1 MSTIVTITRSTSLC
15 TDTNKKYTGCH
26 LEHTAAAWDHARDL
40 KKYAALATRENA
52 AVTIHAMMTLLMTLL
67 MIVSGASFV
76 FGLSGLHVEC
86 SKYLR
91 TASRHDKQATTMACA
106 AKTTRNDGIAAT

>member
-1 MSTIVTITRSTSLC
+1 MLFSEQGPALATYVTIAVSMSLC
-15 TDTNKKYTGCH
+15 TDTNKRYKGCH
-26 LEHTAAAWDHARDL
+26 LEHTAAAWDHARNL

-52 AVTIHAMMTLLMTLL
+52 AATIHTMMM
-67 MIVSGASFV
+67 VV
-76 FGLSGLHVEC
+76 FGLLGLHAEC